1 MKSPQAPSSLRV
13 AVAAL
18 GWIVAMAMLLIGGIV
33 GGTGRVALTAGA
45 IVLLVLSV
53 AYIGFQVWYLNRA
66 QKGSRPRTADRDP
79 GSRRPR

>member
-18 GWIVAMAMLLIGGIV
+18 GWIAAMAMLLIGGIV